1 MIWFFL
7 RCRRPGISDFC
18 CGFAPADLTDLTD
31 MGICSIAVCI
41 AAGITC
47 TMHIL
52 QRYNNTV
59 DRMKNEN

>member
-1 MIWFFL
+1 MIRFFL
-7 RCRRPGISDFC
+7 WCRRPEISDFC

-31 MGICSIAVCI
+31 MGICSIAVRI

-52 QRYNNTV
+52 QRDNNTV
-59 DRMKNEN
+59 DQVKN